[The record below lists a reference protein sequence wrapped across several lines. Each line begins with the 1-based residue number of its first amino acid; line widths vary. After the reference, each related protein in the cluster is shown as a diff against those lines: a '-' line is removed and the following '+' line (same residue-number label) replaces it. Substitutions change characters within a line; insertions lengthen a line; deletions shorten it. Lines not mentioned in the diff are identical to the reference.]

1 MIILN
6 YSALRHVGA
15 PLAFLATCWLLCA
28 RPASAQQPVMVKQA
42 AATKQ
47 PLVPLPVPELIAP
60 RPGLALA
67 DLEHI
72 ALASNPSIARAGALV
87 GAAQGHLVQVGL
99 PPNPTAGYSG
109 QQVGSGGLAEQHGIQ
124 FSQEVVRGGKLRLN
138 RAVAEHE
145 LSRAQQELAMQQQ
158 RVLTDVRIAYS
169 KSLLAQR
176 QIDLTANLVRA
187 SKQGASI
194 VDALIRAKE
203 ATRLDVL
210 QSQIEVEN
218 SQILAKNARNGHD
231 AAWRELSSVVG
242 DANLQP
248 QPLAGDAFAP
258 PCEID
263 FEQAL
268 QRLQSTS
275 PEVAVAMSEIS
286 RARMVL
292 ERARVEAVPN
302 VSLQGLV
309 NVIDNGIGGRTDA
322 GIGLSVPIPV
332 FNRNQGAI
340 VKAQNEIVA
349 AEQGLA
355 QLELSLKNRL
365 SPTFERYANAR
376 NQVDR
381 YRTAIIPAATESL
394 ELSRKMYEA
403 GETGYLN
410 LLTAQRTFAQTNL
423 QYLDSLR
430 ELRIS
435 EAEIEGLMLMGS
447 LENRSR

>member
-1 MIILN
+1 ML
-6 YSALRHVGA
+6 
-15 PLAFLATCWLLCA
+15 
-28 RPASAQQPVMVKQA
+28 
-42 AATKQ
+42 
-47 PLVPLPVPELIAP
+47 
-60 RPGLALA
+60 
-67 DLEHI
+67 
-72 ALASNPSIARAGALV
+72 
-87 GAAQGHLVQVGL
+87 
-99 PPNPTAGYSG
+99 PNPTAGYSG
-109 QQVGSGGLAEQHGIQ
+109 QQLGSGGLAEQHGIQ

-138 RAVAEHE
+138 RAVAEQE

-176 QIDLTANLVRA
+176 QIDLTANLLRT
-187 SKQGASI
+187 STQGASI

-203 ATRLDVL
+203 ASRLDVL

-242 DANLQP
+242 DPNLRP

-268 QRLQSTS
+268 QRLQNTS

-322 GIGLSVPIPV
+322 GIGVSVPIPL
-332 FNRNQGAI
+332 FNRNQGGI

-349 AEQGLA
+349 AEQALA

-423 QYLDSLR
+423 QYLDSLLQ
-430 ELRIS
+430 LRVA
-435 EAEIEGLMLMGS
+435 EAEIEGLLLMGS
-447 LENRSR
+447 LDAARR